1 MGRVVIIAVAVVMG
15 ALSVWF
21 LVPTVPLAKVTEVPV
36 SSNLPTSKE
45 IIGKPVVSGAP
56 MSAEK
61 RRIRAEQLIGE
72 PFKYISKTEVY
83 SKGWFTDQ
91 GVQVIERAMDE
102 CFLLGDSDLFF
113 EHVAATSQGDI
124 EDMDTEEAQ
133 EHLRSIQPSFTQLR
147 NCINANLAYNELYE
161 AKG

>member
-1 MGRVVIIAVAVVMG
+1 MGRLIIIAVAVVMG

-21 LVPTVPLAKVTEVPV
+21 LVPTVPLAKVAEVPV
-36 SSNLPTSKE
+36 SSSLPTSKE
-45 IIGKPVVSGAP
+45 MKGKPVVSGAA

-61 RRIRAEQLIGE
+61 RRVRAEQLIGE

-91 GVQVIERAMDE
+91 GVQAIERAMDE
-102 CFLLGDSDLFF
+102 CFLLGDKDLFF
-113 EHVAATSQGDI
+113 EHMVATSESDV
-124 EDMDTEEAQ
+124 EDMDKAEAKAY
-133 EHLRSIQPSFTQLR
+133 LKSVQPTSSQLR
-147 NCINANLAYNELYE
+147 NCVNANRAYNELYE

>member
-1 MGRVVIIAVAVVMG
+1 MGRVIIIAVAVVMG

-21 LVPTVPLAKVTEVPV
+21 LVPTVPLAKVTEVPAP
-36 SSNLPTSKE
+36 SSLPTSKE
-45 IIGKPVVSGAP
+45 IMGNPVVSGAP

-61 RRIRAEQLIGE
+61 RRVRAEQLIGE

-83 SKGWFTDQ
+83 SKGWFADQ

-113 EHVAATSQGDI
+113 EHGAASSEGDI
-124 EDMDTEEAQ
+124 EDMDTEETQ
-133 EHLRSIQPSFTQLR
+133 EHLKSIQPSFAQLR
-147 NCINANLAYNELYE
+147 NCINANNAYNELYE